1 MIIHPRL
8 MAWIAEQ
15 EKQVEHLVS
24 VCTGAY
30 VLAELGLLD
39 GLEATTHHSGYDR
52 LQKART
58 QALIAS

>member
-1 MIIHPRL
+1 

-15 EKQVEHLVS
+15 EKKVEHLVS
-24 VCTGAY
+24 VCTSAY
-30 VLAELGLLD
+30 VLAELGRLQPV
-39 GLEATTHHSGYDR
+39 EPTAHYSGYDR